1 MPPFLETFGDL
12 FFRWW
17 DGWISF
23 VAAGVT
29 AGISD
34 PCLES

>member
-1 MPPFLETFGDL
+1 MPPFLGTFGDL

-17 DGWISF
+17 VGWIYLYYW
-23 VAAGVT
+23 GVT

-34 PCLES
+34 TCLES